1 VAFRLGM
8 IVFRKTVCSPLHERH
23 QIHVVVASDDED
35 ARAAVTL
42 GVRVVQN
49 VEQVATL
56 VVEDDVLEPDAA
68 LRPELRSSG
77 SQRQPITQ

>member
-1 VAFRLGM
+1 VL
-8 IVFRKTVCSPLHERH
+8 TLHERH

-68 LRPELRSSG
+68 LRPELRSCG